1 MIKLPNNCE
10 VNKYIPKKTFYNR
23 INIPAK
29 IKQELSSK
37 IEKIIWKY
45 KISEEKVNIEK
56 TGDVE
61 EIEVFKI
68 YLKEKYDCKNVL
80 EIIQKNIMYPILFE
94 VNYNN
99 DTRYYI
105 EYNNEVFSTEWN
117 ENVNFEIK
125 GMNLK
130 VVYENL
136 VRNVIKIKD
145 NKSNLGLQI
154 NELKEYKSIKK
165 QIEQLENKMRREIQF
180 NRKVEYNQQLIKL
193 KEILRELNNNE

>member
-1 MIKLPNNCE
+1 MIKLPKNCE
-10 VNKYIPKKTFYNR
+10 VNKNIPKKTFYNR

-37 IEKIIWKY
+37 VEKIIWEY

-56 TGDVE
+56 TDDVE

-94 VNYNN
+94 VNHNN
-99 DTRYYI
+99 DTIYYI

-125 GMNLK
+125 GINLK
-130 VVYENL
+130 AVYENL
-136 VRNVIKIKD
+136 VRKVIKIKD
-145 NKSNLGLQI
+145 NKSN
-154 NELKEYKSIKK
+154 
-165 QIEQLENKMRREIQF
+165 IE
-180 NRKVEYNQQLIKL
+180 
-193 KEILRELNNNE
+193 